1 MGWGIVNYPCMP
13 CAEKLRQSGDEDMAR
28 LPEECAL
35 ITGIA
40 ACNRDD
46 SANMEAA
53 YGGCCGLMAGV
64 AWDWH
69 ARRHCRRANGSRLHQ
84 GTALQP
90 QTSSR
95 HKRLA
100 NMRVQRSLARS
111 EAAIVG
117 CRAALARSYG
127 AGCQSYMDLQSHM
140 ARLLDQARQGRMAH
154 RIYLARQ
161 RGAICPTGSNC
172 PSGARPTVP
181 LACAGSQAPA
191 AERSG
196 LRLLAREVYT

>member
-53 YGGCCGLMAGV
+53 YGGCCGLWPGRMVLAC
-64 AWDWH
+64 AP
-69 ARRHCRRANGSRLHQ
+69 ALSAANGSLLHQ

-90 QTSSR
+90 QMSSR

-100 NMRVQRSLARS
+100 NTHDQRSLARS
-111 EAAIVG
+111 GAAIVG
-117 CRAALARSYG
+117 CRDARVTWIYRATWRACSIRLVREEWRIESTWPASAAQSARLARIVR
-127 AGCQSYMDLQSHM
+127 AARVRQSHLR
-140 ARLLDQARQGRMAH
+140 ARDRKPRLLSGQG
-154 RIYLARQ
+154 YGCW
-161 RGAICPTGSNC
+161 RGRCT
-172 PSGARPTVP
+172 RDV
-181 LACAGSQAPA
+181 
-191 AERSG
+191 R
-196 LRLLAREVYT
+196 V

>member
-1 MGWGIVNYPCMP
+1 MGWGIVNYPCML
-13 CAEKLRQSGDEDMAR
+13 CAQKLRQSGDEDMAR
-28 LPEECAL
+28 LSEDCAL
-35 ITGIA
+35 KAGIA

-46 SANMEAA
+46 SANIEAA
-53 YGGCCGLMAGV
+53 YGGCCGLWPGRMGLAC
-64 AWDWH
+64 AP
-69 ARRHCRRANGSRLHQ
+69 ALSAANGSLLYQ
-84 GTALQP
+84 GTELQP

-95 HKRLA
+95 HKRLV

-111 EAAIVG
+111 GAAIVG

-154 RIYLARQ
+154 RIHSARQ
-161 RGAICPTGSNC
+161 RGAIRPTGSNC

-181 LACAGSQAPA
+181 LACAGSQTPA

-196 LRLLAREVYT
+196 LRPLAREVYT

>member
-40 ACNRDD
+40 ACNRND
-46 SANMEAA
+46 SANMEAV
-53 YGGCCGLMAGV
+53 YGGCCGLWPGRMGLAC
-64 AWDWH
+64 AP
-69 ARRHCRRANGSRLHQ
+69 ALSAANGSLLHQ

-111 EAAIVG
+111 GAAIVG

-127 AGCQSYMDLQSHM
+127 TGCQSYMDLQSHM